1 MTNVLVG
8 RRPDSPR
15 GPSKRGRNIGVAYQG
30 VKEWGVRQNTHG
42 RPPKTTN
49 YSDVR
54 QSGYGV
60 AANRKSPCALRQFLG
75 DLTYV
80 PRGSIL
86 DGNQGRPTGTWD
98 TAAEAPA

>member
-1 MTNVLVG
+1 
-8 RRPDSPR
+8 
-15 GPSKRGRNIGVAYQG
+15 VAYQG

-75 DLTYV
+75 DRTYV